1 MDIKFEILS
10 EYNILPS
17 TDRYL
22 IHNLVSIETP
32 PVSEDQGRLPL
43 AVVLVID
50 KSKSMY
56 GEKLQSVIE
65 ASSALVNWL
74 TRKDYVGVVAYD
86 TNVELVQPLIPL
98 TDKFSVVKKIQSI
111 TAGSSTNLSG
121 GWLQALRM
129 LRDLDEKVVK
139 RVILLT
145 DGMANA
151 GIVNPAELKKIA
163 KEHAG
168 LGIATTT
175 MGVGKDFSETLLK
188 DIAYSGRGNFYFIE
202 GPEQSNEIFFKE
214 FGNLAAL
221 YGQGLEIKL
230 FLRKGISFKEMLSD
244 VPYDIYEDLLIIRPG
259 DLRSDDVRNF
269 ILITEIDG
277 PTAEKQNSFIDG
289 ELSFYNIQKNSQFE
303 KRSFSYKPEFKP
315 IPIADI
321 EQYLN
326 KRVRIESLI
335 AHASKSMLEASRLSA
350 ERDLNSAKDLIIR
363 IQKRIE
369 ENLDLD
375 PKLLTRLLERLKDMQ
390 KNLDENLVI
399 ASKKIMA
406 NAVDISD
413 SFFIREK
420 GIEKPPHNKIYEI
433 QLEGQLDLYK
443 CPELKSKVKHAIE
456 DGYRF
461 FIVDMTNLN
470 YIDSSG
476 IGSLIQIS
484 NWVKN
489 RGGMVVYTN
498 VQGNVEKIFE
508 ITKLNEFFIIKDSLA
523 SGRMMIQEFIE
534 QKET

>member
-1 MDIKFEILS
+1 MKDIKFEILS
-10 EYNILPS
+10 EYDVLSS
-17 TDRYL
+17 TERFLAHTL
-22 IHNLVSIETP
+22 ISIETP
-32 PVSEDQGRLPL
+32 PVSEDQNRLPL
-43 AVVLVID
+43 AVVIVID

-74 TRKDYVGVVAYD
+74 TRKDYVGIVAYD

-98 TDKFSVVKKIQSI
+98 TDKFSVIKKIQSI

-129 LRDLDEKVVK
+129 LRDLDEKAIK

-163 KEHAG
+163 REHAG
-168 LGIATTT
+168 LGITTTT

-188 DIAYSGRGNFYFIE
+188 DIATSGGGNFYFIE

-221 YGQGLEIKL
+221 YGQGLEIKVN
-230 FLRKGISFKEMLSD
+230 FRRGISFKEMLSD
-244 VPYDIYEDLLIIRPG
+244 VPFDNYEDLLIIRPG

-269 ILITEIDG
+269 IMITEIDG
-277 PTAEKQNSFIDG
+277 TIAEKQESLIDA
-289 ELSFYNIQKNSQFE
+289 ELSFYNVQKSSQFE
-303 KRSFSYKPEFKP
+303 KVSFSYKPEFAP
-315 IPIADI
+315 SVNL
-321 EQYLN
+321 EQHIN
-326 KRVRIESLI
+326 KRVRIEALLAS
-335 AHASKSMLEASRLSA
+335 ASKAMMEASRLSA

-369 ENLDLD
+369 ENLNLE
-375 PKLLTRLLERLKDMQ
+375 PKLLGRLIERLKDMQ
-390 KNLDENLVI
+390 KNLEDNLVI
-399 ASKKIMA
+399 ASKKMMA
-406 NAVDISD
+406 NAIDLSD
-413 SFFIREK
+413 SFTIRDK
-420 GIEKPPHNKIYEI
+420 SIEKPAHNKIYEI

-443 CPELKSKVKHAIE
+443 CPELKSKIKHAIE
-456 DGYRF
+456 DGYRY
-461 FIVDMTNLN
+461 FIIDMTNLN

-476 IGSLIQIS
+476 VGTLIQIS
-484 NWVKN
+484 NWLKN
-489 RGGMVVYTN
+489 RGGMVVFTN

-508 ITKLNEFFIIKDSLA
+508 LTKLNEFFIIKDSLA

-534 QKET
+534 QKES